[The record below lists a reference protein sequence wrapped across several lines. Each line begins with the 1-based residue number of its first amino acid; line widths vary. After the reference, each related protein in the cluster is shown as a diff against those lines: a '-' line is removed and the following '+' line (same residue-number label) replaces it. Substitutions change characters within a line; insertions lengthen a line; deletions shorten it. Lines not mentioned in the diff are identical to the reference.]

1 MDSEPTPEITRADES
16 RIDKPWGYEIR
27 WAITDR
33 YLGKIIHVNKGEAL
47 SLQYHERKDEWLLLT
62 KGEVDIEIGST
73 DRDLKKVRMRPG
85 DSVHLPPG
93 TRHRV
98 TAVEDSDIYE
108 VSTADMDDVVRLEDR
123 YGRVNK

>member
-1 MDSEPTPEITRADES
+1 MDSEPTPEIKRADES

-27 WAITDR
+27 WAVTDR

-62 KGEVDIEIGST
+62 NGEVDIEIGST

-98 TAVEDSDIYE
+98 TAVGDSDIYE

-123 YGRVNK
+123 YGRAGR

>member
-1 MDSEPTPEITRADES
+1 MDSEPTPEIQRADES

-62 KGEVDIEIGST
+62 KGEVDIELGST
-73 DRDLKKVRMRPG
+73 DRELKKVRMRPG
-85 DSVHLPPG
+85 DSVHLPPP

-123 YGRVNK
+123 YGRVSR